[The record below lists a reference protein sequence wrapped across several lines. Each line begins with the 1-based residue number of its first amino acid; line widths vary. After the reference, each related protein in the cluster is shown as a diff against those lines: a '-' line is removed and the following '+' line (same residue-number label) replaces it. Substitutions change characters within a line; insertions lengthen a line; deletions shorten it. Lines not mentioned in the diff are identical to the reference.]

1 MVSMTDFLAPF
12 TDYAFMRRALVGCV
26 LVAMGSAPLGVM
38 LVLRRMSL
46 MGDAMAHAILPGIAL
61 GFIVAGLSIPAM
73 SLGGLLAAFIV
84 MLAAGL
90 VTRFTILREDASL
103 AGFYLMALALGVM
116 LVSTHGTALDLMH
129 LLFGSVLAV
138 DDVSLKMIAGVTS
151 ITLITLAIIYRPLV
165 TESFDPIFMQAV
177 RGKGGFYHMIFLVL
191 LALNM
196 VAGFQALGTLMAVGL
211 MIVPAVAARFWAR
224 SLFPVMLIAVLIAIV
239 SALGGLILSYNLN
252 APSGPA
258 IILAVGA
265 IYIFSLCFGHYGS
278 LRARYFPFRH
288 LEH

>member
-1 MVSMTDFLAPF
+1 MTASFLAPF
-12 TDYAFMRRALVGCV
+12 VDYAFMRRALIGCV
-26 LVAMGSAPLGVM
+26 LVAIGSAPLGVM

-61 GFIVAGLSIPAM
+61 GFICAGLSVSAM
-73 SLGGLLAAFIV
+73 SMGGLMAAFVV

-90 VTRFTILREDASL
+90 TTRFTVLREDASL

-116 LVSTHGTALDLMH
+116 LVSTHGTALDLVN

-138 DDVSLKMIAGVTS
+138 DDVSLRMIAVATS
-151 ITLITLAIIYRPLV
+151 CTLLTLAIIYRPLV
-165 TESFDPIFMQAV
+165 AESFDPVFMRAV
-177 RGKGGFYHMIFLVL
+177 RGRGGIYHMLFLGL

-211 MIVPAVAARFWAR
+211 MIMPAVAARFWAR
-224 SLFPVMLIAVLIAIV
+224 ALFRVMLVAVLIAVV
-239 SALGGLILSYNLN
+239 SAFGGLVLSYNFN

-258 IILAVGA
+258 IILVVGGF
-265 IYIFSLCFGHYGS
+265 YLVSLVFGRYGS

-288 LEH
+288 LEI